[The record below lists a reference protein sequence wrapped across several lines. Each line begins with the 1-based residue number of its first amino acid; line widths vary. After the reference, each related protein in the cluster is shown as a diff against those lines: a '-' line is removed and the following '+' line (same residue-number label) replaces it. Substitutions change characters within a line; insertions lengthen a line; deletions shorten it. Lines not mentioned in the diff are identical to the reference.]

1 MSVWRQW
8 RAERAAREHARVYVA
23 ALLIEPSEADVSW
36 LASGPAAGDAD
47 HARWEWRY
55 ARRALGM
62 LAAQRDALDDR
73 TASAV
78 SAALTLA
85 MWRNTQIAP
94 DRRDM
99 AARQFNV
106 RLAAYGDALA
116 ARSAAEG
123 TSDRLGRV
131 LLGFAGNVAP
141 SPAQVSEAGA
151 RIAAHLIDALE
162 RLRAVF
168 GAASLP
174 EDVAPSAAAGR

>member
-1 MSVWRQW
+1 MSFWRRW
-8 RAERAAREHARVYVA
+8 RVERTARERAQAYVA
-23 ALLIEPSEADVSW
+23 ALLAEPPDSDVNW
-36 LASGPAAGDAD
+36 LAAGSAAGDTD

-78 SAALTLA
+78 SAALASALR
-85 MWRNTQIAP
+85 RNTQIAP
-94 DRRDM
+94 ERREV
-99 AARQFNV
+99 AARQFNI
-106 RLAAYGDALA
+106 RLAAYAEALGS
-116 ARSAAEG
+116 RGSAEG

-131 LLGFAGNVAP
+131 LLGFAGNANP
-141 SPAQVSEAGA
+141 TPAQLSEAGA
-151 RIAAHLIDALE
+151 RVAACLIDASD

-174 EDVAPSAAAGR
+174 EDVAPSAAVGR

>member
-1 MSVWRQW
+1 MRFWRRW
-8 RAERAAREHARVYVA
+8 RDERAARDRAAAYVA
-23 ALLIEPSEADVSW
+23 GLLSEPSEDDVAW
-36 LASGPAAGDAD
+36 LATESTAGDAD

-78 SAALTLA
+78 SAALSRAL
-85 MWRNTQIAP
+85 RHNTQIAP
-94 DRRDM
+94 ERREV

-106 RLAAYGDALA
+106 RLAAYGEALLA
-116 ARSAAEG
+116 KGGPEG

-131 LLGFAGNVAP
+131 LLGFAGNPHP
-141 SPAQVSEAGA
+141 SPAQLSAAGA
-151 RIAAHLIDALE
+151 RVTAHLLE
-162 RLRAVF
+162 ASDRLRAAF

-174 EDVAPSAAAGR
+174 DDVAPSAMARH